1 MDVVKQ
7 FIATRAMIEHKGKV
21 LVIRESNKYADGT
34 HEGQYDLIGGR
45 LGMGEEIH
53 SALLREVLEESG
65 LHVTIGEPF
74 TVTEWRPVVRGEQ
87 WQIHLS
93 PRRRL
98 HRVRDSGAADPR
110 LRGRG
115 PVKCLCSCCL
125 QNDDGKWNHF
135 TAIRQRQYAPS
146 DGARW

>member
-87 WQIHLS
+87 WQII
-93 PRRRL
+93 
-98 HRVRDSGAADPR
+98 GII
-110 LRGRG
+110 
-115 PVKCLCSCCL
+115 
-125 QNDDGKWNHF
+125 F
-135 TAIRQRQYAPS
+135 TAQADSNQVVLSADHDHYKWIDPS
-146 DGARW
+146 NYVHENLIDSYYEVFEKYLSRKH